1 MADIHETL
9 GLSMEQTRY
18 LLKRIVDGENRLV
31 SDLIMTNPFQLMDVV
46 LCAATMLEAV
56 RRKAPEVFEE
66 LFTKVLPD

>member
-1 MADIHETL
+1 MDDIHDTL

-31 SDLIMTNPFQLMDVV
+31 SDLIMTNPFQLMDVL
-46 LCAATMLEAV
+46 LCAATMLGAV
-56 RRKAPEVFEE
+56 ERKAPEVFEE